1 MYAQLWLLSLMLLA
15 MTAFACRDIFSGRH
29 VSARIQKQGSS
40 PFLGHFPM
48 EFAYWLLSPVG
59 RLAAYFK
66 LSPNLFSWTCLALGL
81 ASGVAA
87 ALGAIPLAGGLSIV
101 SALMDTLDGMV
112 ARSRGIASDAG
123 EVLDA
128 AVDRYTEFFFL
139 AGLCI
144 YYRFEP
150 WAMVL
155 VQAALLGS
163 FLVSYSQ
170 AKAEAL
176 QINIPKGWMRRPERA
191 AYLGGGAFL
200 SPVITVWFEAGDPL
214 PLHYPMLF
222 AVLLVAIFANAT
234 AVHRFIV
241 LYHCLRGRPS
251 QALTT
256 HDLKSSNPQEKV
268 SIEPK

>member
-1 MYAQLWLLSLMLLA
+1 MNLQLWLLTTALLA
-15 MTAFACRDIFSGRH
+15 MAAFACRDIFSSRH
-29 VSARIQKQGSS
+29 ASARIQKQGSS
-40 PFLGHFPM
+40 PFLGQFPM
-48 EFAYWLLSPVG
+48 EFAYWLLTPIG
-59 RLAAYFK
+59 RWAAYLK
-66 LSPNLFSWTCLALGL
+66 LSPNLFSWTCLFLGL
-81 ASGVAA
+81 LSGVAA
-87 ALGAIPLAGGLSIV
+87 AFGAIPLAGGLSIV
-101 SALMDTLDGMV
+101 SALFDTLDGMV

-144 YYRFEP
+144 YYRHEP

-176 QINIPKGWMRRPERA
+176 RVDIPKGWMRRPERA

-200 SPVITVWFEAGDPL
+200 SPIITVWFEAGDPA
-214 PLHYPMLF
+214 PLHYPLLF

-234 AVHRFIV
+234 AIRRFVV
-241 LYHCLRGRPS
+241 LYRALKPAAQVGRARRP
-251 QALTT
+251 
-256 HDLKSSNPQEKV
+256 
-268 SIEPK
+268 